1 MDCPTMLALRRLNSG
16 IRRRIDSSAVCQEI
30 CTLAGA
36 NGWILGYLSDHEG
49 EDIFQRDLERD
60 LGISRSGVSKIVAGL
75 EKSGLLERA
84 HIVRDDRLKKL
95 VLTERGRKYTE
106 MIRADNQQLEQQLT
120 EGFSESDLDA
130 LQGYLTR
137 MLNNI
142 TNTD

>member
-1 MDCPTMLALRRLNSG
+1 MFF
-16 IRRRIDSSAVCQEI
+16 IRRHGWQGVEGAYSDSDRRKLMI

-120 EGFSESDLDA
+120 EGFSERDLDA